1 MNFRKNKSLFLFLL
15 PGLILYTVFFIV
27 PTVNA
32 LIYSFTDWDGISPEF
47 NVVGVENYVQLVTN
61 DSIFLKAFVNNIKFM
76 LFVLIFQTLFSLIF
90 AMFLIKNTKTN
101 IFLRALYFFPTILSS
116 VSVAFIWTFIYDPNM
131 GMLNSVLSFLNL
143 DYLQQNWL
151 GNENI
156 AIYSIAVTQVW
167 FHTGQMLIIFVAG
180 LQAIPKD
187 LYEVA
192 DMEGAGKWSRFRFV
206 TWPMIAPSATIV
218 MAYTTIQS
226 FKAFDLIFAMTRGGP
241 NYSTEI
247 LATLIYSTAFRS
259 FEFGYASAQ
268 SVLFMIVIA
277 VITVIQFRLL
287 RASRVQ
293 E

>member
-15 PGLILYTVFFIV
+15 PGLILYSIFFIV
-27 PTVNA
+27 PTINA
-32 LIYSFTDWDGISPEF
+32 VIYSFTDWDGLSPDF
-47 NVVGVENYVQLVTN
+47 NVVGFDNYVNIVSN

-101 IFLRALYFFPTILSS
+101 IVLRALYFFPTILSS
-116 VSVAFIWTFIYDPNM
+116 VSVAFIWTFIYDPSI
-131 GMLNSVLSFLNL
+131 GVLNTVLESVNL
-143 DYLQQNWL
+143 GFLQQSWL
-151 GNENI
+151 GNQDL
-156 AIYSIAVTQVW
+156 AIFSVAVTQVW
-167 FHTGQMLIIFVAG
+167 FHTGQMLVIFVAG
-180 LQAIPKD
+180 LQGIPKD

-192 DMEGAGKWSRFRFV
+192 DMEGAGKWDRFRFV

-268 SVLFMIVIA
+268 SVIFMIVIA
-277 VITVIQFRLL
+277 LITVAQFRLL

>member
-1 MNFRKNKSLFLFLL
+1 MNFKKNKTLFLFLL
-15 PGLILYTVFFIV
+15 PGLILYSIFFIM
-27 PTVNA
+27 PSINA
-32 LIYSFTDWDGISPEF
+32 VIYSFTDWDGLSPNY
-47 NVVGVENYVQLVTN
+47 NVVGFENYINIFTN
-61 DSIFLKAFVNNIKFM
+61 DSIFMKAFGNNLKFM
-76 LFVLIFQTLFSLIF
+76 FFVLIFQTALSLML

-116 VSVAFIWTFIYDPNM
+116 VSVAFIWSFIYDPNI
-131 GMLNSVLSFLNL
+131 GILNTMLGYLNL
-143 DYLQQNWL
+143 ESLQNSWL
-151 GNENI
+151 GNQDT
-156 AIYSIAVTQVW
+156 AIYAVAVTQVW

-180 LQAIPKD
+180 LQAIPVD

-192 DMEGAGKWSRFRFV
+192 DIEGATRWQRFRNV

-247 LATLIYSTAFRS
+247 LATFIYSTAFRS
-259 FEFGYASAQ
+259 FKFGYASAQ
-268 SVLFMIVIA
+268 SVIFMIVIA
-277 VITVIQFRLL
+277 VITIIQFRIL
-287 RASRVQ
+287 RANRVQ

>member
-1 MNFRKNKSLFLFLL
+1 MHFRKNKSLFLFIV
-15 PGLILYTVFFIV
+15 PGLILYTLFFIV
-27 PTVNA
+27 PTLNA
-32 LIYSFTDWDGISPEF
+32 VIYSFTDWDGLSPDF
-47 NVVGVENYVQLVTN
+47 TIVGFENYINVLTN
-61 DSIFLKAFVNNIKFM
+61 DSIFQKAFFNNIKFM
-76 LFVLIFQTLFSLIF
+76 LFVLVFQTLFSLIF

-131 GMLNSVLSFLNL
+131 GVLNTVLDSLNL
-143 DYLQQNWL
+143 EFLRQNWL
-151 GNENI
+151 GNQNI

-180 LQAIPKD
+180 LQAIPKH

-192 DMEGAGKWSRFRFV
+192 DIEGARKWDRFRFV

-247 LATLIYSTAFRS
+247 LATRIYSTAFRS

-268 SVLFMIVIA
+268 SVIFMFVIA
-277 VITVIQFRLL
+277 VITVVQFRLL
-287 RASRVQ
+287 KASRVQ

>member
-15 PGLILYTVFFIV
+15 PGLILYTIFFIV

-47 NVVGVENYVQLVTN
+47 NVVGIENYVQLVTN

-131 GMLNSVLSFLNL
+131 GMLNSVLSTLNL
-143 DYLQQNWL
+143 DFLQQNWL

-192 DMEGAGKWSRFRFV
+192 DMEGAGRWSRFRFV